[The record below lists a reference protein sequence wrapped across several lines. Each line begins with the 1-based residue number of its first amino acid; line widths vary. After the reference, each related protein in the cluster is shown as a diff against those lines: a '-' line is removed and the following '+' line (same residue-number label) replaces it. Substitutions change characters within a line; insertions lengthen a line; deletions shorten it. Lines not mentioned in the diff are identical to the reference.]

1 MQGILKKRLIIQMLL
16 ILSMNGVFA
25 QSNDFETI
33 MKNGAAEY
41 ELGNYEEALNFFKQA
56 YRYDKN
62 SNQACYEMALTY
74 LSLGQNE
81 DAAVF
86 SGKIISRGGEY
97 QEDAYLINCSAWENL
112 GREKRA
118 EKLYREGLKKHPGN
132 YLLHYNLALLLYNG
146 KEYATAQSHVIRA
159 IELEPA
165 HASSHL
171 LLAYV
176 MFDQGVRVQSML
188 PLYYFLLIEQGGDR
202 SSTAYDLLT
211 ALWEQG
217 VRMKGRRDIKLV
229 KAGYNYSEFGQ
240 VELAMSQIKSEDKE
254 LSEDDENYLVKFAE
268 DNTAFFKILSEV
280 SMDKKGFWWEF
291 YVDFFSKLDKN
302 NMSEPFSYF
311 ISSCK
316 YNNEVLL
323 WLSDH
328 EEAYQRFTLWMELY

>member
-1 MQGILKKRLIIQMLL
+1 MRVILEKRLIIQMLL
-16 ILSMNGVFA
+16 ILCVNGVFA
-25 QSNDFETI
+25 QSNDFNTI

-81 DAAVF
+81 EAAIY
-86 SGKIISRGGEY
+86 SGKVISRGGAYE
-97 QEDAYLINCSAWENL
+97 EDAYLINCSAWEIL

-118 EKLYREGLKKHPGN
+118 EKLYLEGLKKHPGN

-146 KEYATAQSHVIRA
+146 KEYDKAQKHTIRA

-176 MFDQGVRVQSML
+176 MFDQGERVQSML
-188 PLYYFLLIEQGGDR
+188 PLYYFLLIEQGSDR
-202 SSTAYDLLT
+202 SSVAYDLLT

-229 KAGYNYSEFGQ
+229 KAGYNYSQFGQ
-240 VELAMSQIKSEDKE
+240 VELAMSEIKSKDKE
-254 LSEDDENYLVKFAE
+254 LLGEDENYLAKFTE
-268 DNTAFFKILSEV
+268 DNKAFFNILSESSV
-280 SMDKKGFWWEF
+280 DKKGFWWEF
-291 YVDFFSKLDKN
+291 YVSFFSKLDKN
-302 NMSEPFSYF
+302 EMIEPFSYS

-316 YNNEVLL
+316 HSKEVLL
-323 WLSDH
+323 WLSEH
-328 EEAYQRFTLWMELY
+328 EEAYQRFTLWLELY